1 MADLT
6 IEQLEEL
13 LQKKRSTVKVDIVPQ
28 KKCSFIPIRNP
39 KHPCE
44 KNPNVFYGEL
54 GYCSEHSRSVQARKA
69 KQALDDLR
77 SAKGDDLRSAKGDD
91 LRSVRDDERLV
102 KEAAQIETPEPEVKE
117 VQVEVTSAKP
127 KVEVK
132 PPLLEGEKVKRQSIA
147 KTEDSDSDDTVPSG
161 KELQRPT
168 VVKKS
173 IRRNKWGNFE
183 DPDTHIV
190 FNARTKAAYGVQDHK
205 SGKITALTPKHIIT
219 CEKYHWKYHVIEEDD
234 ESSGDESGE
243 EEVEESQDEDE
254 EDLYDE
260 PEDEEDEEEVVRDDD
275 LPAKGDSQGESSE
288 EESEED

>member
-44 KNPNVFYGEL
+44 KGPSIFYGEL

-69 KQALDDLR
+69 KQALDEQL
-77 SAKGDDLRSAKGDD
+77 A
-91 LRSVRDDERLV
+91 
-102 KEAAQIETPEPEVKE
+102 KEAHTETSASVLEKEVPVVETISAEPKLEVKSDE
-117 VQVEVTSAKP
+117 
-127 KVEVK
+127 KVEEK
-132 PPLLEGEKVKRQSIA
+132 PSTKSKKVK
-147 KTEDSDSDDTVPSG
+147 EDSDSDTDSSNALSSS
-161 KELQRPT
+161 ELKRPT

-205 SGKITALTPKHIIT
+205 SGKITALTAKHISI
-219 CEKYHWKYHVIEEDD
+219 CEKYHWKYHVIEEDESEE
-234 ESSGDESGE
+234 ESSSEDIDKG
-243 EEVEESQDEDE
+243 EDE
-254 EDLYDE
+254 EE
-260 PEDEEDEEEVVRDDD
+260 PEDEDLEDEEVEDEGEEEDTVLDGQEEV
-275 LPAKGDSQGESSE
+275 SEESSDKS
-288 EESEED
+288 SEVSSDE

>member
-44 KNPNVFYGEL
+44 KSPTVFYGEL

-69 KQALDDLR
+69 KQALD
-77 SAKGDDLRSAKGDD
+77 
-91 LRSVRDDERLV
+91 ERLA
-102 KEAAQIETPEPEVKE
+102 KEAVQPEPEVK
-117 VQVEVTSAKP
+117 VEASIT
-127 KVEVK
+127 EVK
-132 PPLLEGEKVKRQSIA
+132 SDHEKVVEEASGTGEQISEPKDKKA
-147 KTEDSDSDDTVPSG
+147 KEDSDSDADVPSTRG
-161 KELQRPT
+161 NADLRRPT

-205 SGKITALTPKHIIT
+205 SGKITTLTQKHIGV

-234 ESSGDESGE
+234 ESSSGDESGE
-243 EEVEESQDEDE
+243 ESGEEGED
-254 EDLYDE
+254 D
-260 PEDEEDEEEVVRDDD
+260 V
-275 LPAKGDSQGESSE
+275 ESSE
-288 EESEED
+288 EEVEEDHEDSQEEPEQEPLEDEEEGEDGEDDSSEDK